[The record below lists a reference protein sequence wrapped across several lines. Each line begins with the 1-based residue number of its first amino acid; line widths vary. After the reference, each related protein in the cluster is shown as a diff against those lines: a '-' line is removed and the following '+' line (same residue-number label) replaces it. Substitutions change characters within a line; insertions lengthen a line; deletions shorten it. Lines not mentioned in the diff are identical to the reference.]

1 MTNATANN
9 LVTSDW
15 CLDINQTEEVRL
27 HSDILDADFVIESI
41 LVPMVGAF
49 GIAGGLTVS

>member
-1 MTNATANN
+1 MTNSTANN

-15 CLDINQTEEVRL
+15 CLDINQTEGVSL
-27 HSDILDADFVIESI
+27 PSDNLYVDFVIESI

>member
-15 CLDINQTEEVRL
+15 CLDINQTEEVGL
-27 HSDILDADFVIESI
+27 NTDSLNVDFVIESI
-41 LVPMVGAF
+41 LVPMVGAC